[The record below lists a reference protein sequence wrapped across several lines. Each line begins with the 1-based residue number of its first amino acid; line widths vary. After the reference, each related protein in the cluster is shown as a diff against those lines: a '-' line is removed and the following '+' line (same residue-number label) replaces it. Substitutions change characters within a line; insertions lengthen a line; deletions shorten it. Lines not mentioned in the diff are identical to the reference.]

1 MVVVYYHFIRRR
13 GQYLILETVFRDI
26 DNPID
31 YLDDDDTIEM
41 YRLSRLFVFSFSSHS
56 RIFHSFGD
64 VTIAGAG
71 LQILTC
77 AQHLWPL
84 SNQSSLACRA
94 NSLTHWAPLGPFF
107 QIYPSVQNKMLKKNF
122 IFTIW
127 SIRPCVCGP
136 FLNYYFYTLMCL
148 LIAQK

>member
-77 AQHLWPL
+77 ARHLWPL
-84 SNQSSLACRA
+84 SSEGSLVFHTFSDRG
-94 NSLTHWAPLGPFF
+94 HP
-107 QIYPSVQNKMLKKNF
+107 
-122 IFTIW
+122 
-127 SIRPCVCGP
+127 
-136 FLNYYFYTLMCL
+136 
-148 LIAQK
+148 